1 MKTISKISNFGGFTA
16 RAIFVALFILITI
29 LSCSN
34 DNQLEVEN
42 DFPFEVNLMPVPK
55 EISLGQT
62 VEIRLSIQRS
72 GDYENTEYYLRYFQF
87 DGEGTLQYYDNPPYQ
102 PNDLYPL
109 SEVEFRLYYTS
120 TSSVTQSFDIWI
132 SDNFENEEKLS
143 FQFNNKD

>member
-1 MKTISKISNFGGFTA
+1 MKTISKLFDFGGLTA
-16 RAIFVALFILITI
+16 RALFVPLFILITM
-29 LSCSN
+29 LSCSS
-34 DNQLEVEN
+34 DDQLEVQSN
-42 DFPFEVNLMPVPK
+42 FPFEVELMPVPK

-62 VEIRLSIQRS
+62 VEIRISIQQS

-87 DGEGTLQYYDNPPYQ
+87 DGEGTLQYFDDPPYQ

-109 SEVEFRLYYTS
+109 SEEEFRLYYTS

-132 SDNFENEEKLS
+132 SDNFENEEKVS